1 MHVGRGTV
9 ILTKDRLKLSHG
21 EVQSKPSR
29 FPHTIDDIGPLSRG
43 VSLGDAGAVLH
54 VDVPKADS
62 NAVLRKLDIT
72 PQSRIGCA
80 GVQCKNVGG

>member
-1 MHVGRGTV
+1 MEVGRGTV
-9 ILTKDRLKLSHG
+9 ILTNDRLKLSHG
-21 EVQSKPSR
+21 KVRSKPSR
-29 FPHTIDDIGPLSRG
+29 FPHTIDDVGPLSRG
-43 VSLGDAGAVLH
+43 VCLGDVGAVLH

>member
-1 MHVGRGTV
+1 MHVGGGTV

-29 FPHTIDDIGPLSRG
+29 FPHTIDDIGPLPRG
-43 VSLGDAGAVLH
+43 VCLGDVGAVLH

-62 NAVLRKLDIT
+62 NAVLRQLDVT

-80 GVQCKNVGG
+80 GAQCKNVGA